1 MRTTQKM
8 VDFQLNLINEKLK
21 GTNKKIR
28 VYSAYGHKNI
38 SISNIETTGEKD
50 LRCGLTL
57 GQLYDILYM
66 FNELNYQIE
75 KAIKENK

>member
-1 MRTTQKM
+1 MRTNQKM
-8 VDFQLNLINEKLK
+8 IDFQLELINDKLK
-21 GTNKKIR
+21 GTNKKVR

-38 SISNIETTGEKD
+38 AITNTINGGEKD

-57 GQLYDILYM
+57 GQVYDILYM

-75 KAIKENK
+75 RALGE

>member
-1 MRTTQKM
+1 MRTNQKM
-8 VDFQLNLINEKLK
+8 IDFQLDLINEKLK
-21 GTNKKIR
+21 GTNKKVR

-38 SISNIETTGEKD
+38 AIQDTINGGEKD

-57 GQLYDILYM
+57 GQVYDILYM

-75 KAIKENK
+75 KAKKESE